1 MTRRP
6 TSARDAAEAAFKT
19 ATATRAPE
27 RVREAAKVPGVKETV
42 SLRVDAEV
50 IERFQEDG
58 PGWQD
63 RMAEA
68 LRRAAG
74 L

>member
-6 TSARDAAEAAFKT
+6 TSARDAAEAAFKS
-19 ATATRAPE
+19 ATAKAPE
-27 RVREAAKVPGVKETV
+27 WLKEPAKVPGVRESVT
-42 SLRVDAEV
+42 LRIDADV
-50 IERFQEDG
+50 LERFQEDG

-63 RMAEA
+63 RMNDA
-68 LRRAAG
+68 LRKAVG

>member
-1 MTRRP
+1 MARRP
-6 TSARDAAEAAFKT
+6 TNPRDAAEAAFKS
-19 ATATRAPE
+19 ATARPAERMAEAPAIPG
-27 RVREAAKVPGVKETV
+27 RREQVT
-42 SLRVDAEV
+42 LRVDSEV
-50 IERFQEDG
+50 LEWFQEDG

-74 L
+74 K